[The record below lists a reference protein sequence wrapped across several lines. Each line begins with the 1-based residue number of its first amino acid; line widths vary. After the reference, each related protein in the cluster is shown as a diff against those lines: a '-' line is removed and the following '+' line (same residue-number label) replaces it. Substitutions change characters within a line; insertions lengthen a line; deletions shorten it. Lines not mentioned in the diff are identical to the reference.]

1 MTFTTP
7 PAVRTHATVLIADD
21 EPSMRLLVR
30 ATIESDQYEVLE
42 AGDGVEAWKM
52 IQKHRPSVVLLDVQM
67 PGRSG
72 LEVLALI
79 RSDPGLATTRV
90 IMLTAK
96 ALKTDRDLG
105 IAAGADLYLTK
116 PFSPLDLL
124 TRVDEALGQWQSS
137 LPPGS
142 LYKPM
147 SNRP

>member
-1 MTFTTP
+1 M
-7 PAVRTHATVLIADD
+7 VLIADD

-42 AGDGVEAWKM
+42 AGDGEEAWDM
-52 IQKHRPSVVLLDVQM
+52 IRQHKPSVVLLDVQM
-67 PGRSG
+67 PGRTG

-79 RSDPGLATTRV
+79 RSDPSLAGTRV

-96 ALKTDRDLG
+96 ALKADMEVG
-105 IAAGADLYLTK
+105 ITAGADLYLTK

-137 LPPGS
+137 LPPGT
-142 LYKPM
+142 LYKPAA
-147 SNRP
+147 